1 MANDHFKSRISSGF
15 ATVQGWEKDQ
25 SLLDEVRASIPL
37 DELMPDRA
45 GSARQE
51 EKSPYANDDD
61 SEYEEDDLL
70 LKRLALYFQ
79 RDVMTWVNQ
88 PPCVQC
94 GNADTQSAGTRGPES
109 ADEREGGAARVE
121 MYSCPSCGDETTT
134 FPRYN
139 SPRAVFQAR
148 RGRCGEY
155 ANLFGTYCR
164 ALGYDTRYVL
174 DFTDHVWVEVWSDRR
189 GAWLHADACEGKI
202 DEPSMYEHGWGK
214 KLSYVLAF
222 TSEGRGHVVDVTG
235 RYSRKLLSGDMQTRR
250 REHCVS
256 EEGGHAILRQ
266 ANMERLA
273 QDVLSK
279 ARLEELDRKERE
291 EIKFFHLAQQSGTW
305 EEGAYR
311 EGRTSGSLVW
321 RAARDELGN
330 ESGADSVSVD
340 MKEGGKHQQEL
351 GSFHVESF
359 MPPLARNGDKL
370 ELSISVAVP
379 SATSNASGR
388 DAVVVSGVECA
399 VGSSGIISIV
409 IVEEHSGCILQS
421 KSFPDWSTAASF
433 LHVVPDGRIAAIYA
447 DVLDDSLD
455 TDDVQELL
463 SRLGSLDLHNRPKEG
478 KLLYFGQVGYNPGW
492 ASCKVTASDVG
503 ISLRLQLPTSGAAL
517 KVRVEADTAPQSIV
531 GRLSEDI
538 MPIGTQLLATELQKR
553 AAFNQLIESQR
564 DVGGSANV
572 ECNGYVTKAG
582 APIYLISASAFPLQ
596 RCGDPSAPSSS
607 KVTETW
613 STHHLLPEQ
622 LVPERDEL
630 IEPSELPAFDVPV
643 DAGFFCELLGG
654 TLLAKDGSGTTS
666 IAMDTAQALHN
677 TRLVALYFSA
687 HWCGPCRGFT
697 PMLCEFYEHLKEE
710 VLPSH
715 GLEVVFVSG
724 DRDRASFDQYHGTM
738 PWLALPFERQQV
750 GQSLSAR
757 YGVRGIPS
765 LVVLDSITGQVVVAT
780 DQARTDVGR
789 ACRGGEDSI
798 ASLVTE
804 GWLSRVPPEST
815 SLMESLALSCQDGAG
830 AGDGDGAAPSFLR
843 RDLPPPAAPYDAGAR
858 IKEIFAELV
867 GGGEAPN
874 AAAAR
879 AIQMAAEEQQQR
891 RRRRPPHPA
900 AGAAAELPRGP
911 LHDLPWRC
919 SGRDGD
925 PPPPPPP
932 PLLLPGRRAGSAG
945 HLHRGKV
952 PGERGRFSVQS
963 PLPALPDG
971 EPGVGP
977 DRCRS
982 GRSRAAGAGRL
993 PAALGPVRPVRLHP
1007 PGGRPGS
1014 DAAGPGRYAGGGG
1027 KGGGGRGGTLVE
1039 QGERESKR
1047 EKDRTNLI
1055 GHWFLCFLKFH
1066 AALFPP
1072 PSGLVSFR
1080 LSVWPPGPR
1089 SAKQRCRIDLRTV

>member
-1 MANDHFKSRISSGF
+1 M
-15 ATVQGWEKDQ
+15 QGWEKDQ

-830 AGDGDGAAPSFLR
+830 AGAGDGDGDGDGDGAAPSFLR

-932 PLLLPGRRAGSAG
+932 PPPPRTPRRFGRSPPPREGTWRTRPVLRPIPATGASGWGTGCRTGSLPFREESRCWSGPASGCTGARPTCTPPSPWRPTWERCSGPWTLCGGWRKRRGREGRHPSRAG
-945 HLHRGKV
+945 RT
-952 PGERGRFSVQS
+952 R
-963 PLPALPDG
+963 
-971 EPGVGP
+971 
-977 DRCRS
+977 
-982 GRSRAAGAGRL
+982 
-993 PAALGPVRPVRLHP
+993 
-1007 PGGRPGS
+1007 
-1014 DAAGPGRYAGGGG
+1014 
-1027 KGGGGRGGTLVE
+1027 E
-1039 QGERESKR
+1039 QKR
-1047 EKDRTNLI
+1047 ER
-1055 GHWFLCFLKFH
+1055 
-1066 AALFPP
+1066 PY
-1072 PSGLVSFR
+1072 
-1080 LSVWPPGPR
+1080 
-1089 SAKQRCRIDLRTV
+1089 